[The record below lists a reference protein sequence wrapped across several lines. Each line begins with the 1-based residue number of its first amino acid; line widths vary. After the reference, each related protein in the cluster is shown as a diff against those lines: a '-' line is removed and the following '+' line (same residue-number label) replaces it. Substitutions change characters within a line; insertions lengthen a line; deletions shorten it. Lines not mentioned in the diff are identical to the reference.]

1 MRHRGFIVIAEA
13 VGHVTEDGNELPRD
27 VDVVE
32 QPDGGANALN
42 VNRCGC
48 TLFLPTFAETQ
59 DLLSLTVNQPRCRL
73 LYSQLVVNWS
83 FIVYET
89 NTHRILEL
97 VQPPNPTP

>member
-42 VNRCGC
+42 VNRCGS
-48 TLFLPTFAETQ
+48 TLFLPNFVETQ
-59 DLLSLTVNQPRCRL
+59 DLSFFIVSQPRYTL
-73 LYSQLVVNWS
+73 LLSW
-83 FIVYET
+83 
-89 NTHRILEL
+89 
-97 VQPPNPTP
+97 